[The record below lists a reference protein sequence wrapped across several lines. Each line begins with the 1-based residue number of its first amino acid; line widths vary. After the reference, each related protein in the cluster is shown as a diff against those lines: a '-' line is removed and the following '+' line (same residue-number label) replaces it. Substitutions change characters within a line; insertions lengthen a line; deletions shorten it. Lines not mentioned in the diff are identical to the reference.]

1 MLEKI
6 KIAILRED
14 QNVWFVRAEKGK
26 YARHFRSSGL
36 IAINHLESAY
46 EGDIPPALPTE
57 EFLKSR
63 LLHNDKYSEFKKDEH
78 GKETR
83 FLNRSGFNLLSQVR
97 RFANEIKQGDLLV
110 TRNSDGGYSV
120 GICSDSIPYIDHN
133 PIKIPT
139 VNEDGSSGYD
149 RVQLKFKLR
158 KKVTWGPS
166 IRQDE
171 LPGAVRKA
179 TRGQQTITCLNN
191 HREKI
196 FHLIYPF
203 FTDGESLYFSNKIR
217 TTHQINALAIGKLF
231 QNMALTQELMNTLIY
246 NKVIDPKSFSAFI
259 DRMTFGEERGVTC
272 QAEFMSPGDMWCK
285 IPLGAGATLP
295 TILAGVLACLI
306 MTGQVSAAEVEQL
319 EHIPPQDIINL
330 KGGAPDSGDIFT
342 DKFKAAEASDL
353 LKKIAQAAK
362 NKSSEIKKLDG
373 ERSITE
379 IKENLK
385 ITVTQTNTNNLED
398 FSFGVNVLEIG
409 KAHENY

>member
-14 QNVWFVRAEKGK
+14 QNIWFVRAEKGK
-26 YARHFRSSGL
+26 YARHFRSGGL

-46 EGDIPPALPTE
+46 DGDVPTTLPTE
-57 EFLKSR
+57 ELLKAR
-63 LLHNDKYSEFKKDEH
+63 LLRNDKYSEFKKDEH

-97 RFANEIKQGDLLV
+97 RFANDIKQGDLLV
-110 TRNSDGGYSV
+110 TRNSDGGYTV
-120 GICSDSIPYIDHN
+120 GVCSNDTPYIDHN
-133 PIKIPT
+133 PIKIP
-139 VNEDGSSGYD
+139 VINEDGSSGYD

-158 KKVTWGPS
+158 KEVIWGPS

-171 LPGAVRKA
+171 LPSAVRKA
-179 TRGQQTITCLNN
+179 TRGQQTVTCLNN

-217 TTHQINALAIGKLF
+217 TTKQINALAVGKLF
-231 QNMALTQELMNTLIY
+231 QNMALTQELMNTLLNDSI
-246 NKVIDPKSFSAFI
+246 IDSEEFTRLVEKMAFTG
-259 DRMTFGEERGVTC
+259 DLGVTC

-285 IPLGAGATLP
+285 IPLGTGATLP

-306 MTGQVSAAEVEQL
+306 MTGQVNAKEIEELQNTPSQHL
-319 EHIPPQDIINL
+319 INI
-330 KGGAPDSGDIFT
+330 KGETPENGDIFS
-342 DKFKAAEASDL
+342 DKFKPAEASDL
-353 LKKIAQAAK
+353 LKKVARAAK
-362 NKSSEIKKLDG
+362 NKSTEIQELDDERSISEIKD
-373 ERSITE
+373 
-379 IKENLK
+379 NLK
-385 ITVTQTNTNNLED
+385 ITVTQTNTNKLEE

-409 KAHENY
+409 KANENH